1 MGRGRGSVWMRGAVA
16 ALLAVAVAGALAAD
30 PARAHDQVATCS
42 WPLKTTV
49 DTLNVAFP
57 DASATYWTTPFTVLP
72 SLSEII
78 LDGTYADARYL
89 SVNVY
94 NNAGSSFD
102 CGGRDSGLADFATAP
117 DAGSRNPFQQ
127 RARPG
132 GAFTV
137 SIARAPA
144 AASSANFVPFPLA
157 RCTPPPVDGTVPTDL
172 AFLVFRVY
180 LPTGG
185 DAAVTLPSLK
195 LRYGRAAPVELPPCA
210 AVASTVSLPPALVRR
225 GIAEVQP
232 CGRPGA
238 AACPPDLTFFRPT
251 DGATGGFF
259 PNTDNKYVGAL
270 VRPRAGRLVVV
281 RARAASFP
289 PGTHPA
295 PWPAAADLRYWS
307 LCVNVYRRPWPV
319 VTVTDHGRQ
328 IVGCT
333 ADLDTP
339 QDEAGF
345 YTYVVSRLRDRPS
358 ARVLGRNHAAWLPFS
373 RRQPEA
379 RHLLILR
386 NMLGDAF
393 PHSVQN
399 CTPGSAPAD
408 IRRCAASMGAYY
420 PQAAECAVATFVR
433 SGTAACFAESRR
445 RSRAG

>member
-1 MGRGRGSVWMRGAVA
+1 MLASAQA
-16 ALLAVAVAGALAAD
+16 AANNQG
-30 PARAHDQVATCS
+30 QVATCS

-72 SLSEII
+72 NLTEIT
-78 LDGTYADARYL
+78 LDGEYTDARYI
-89 SVNVY
+89 SVDVY
-94 NNAGSSFD
+94 NNSGSSFT
-102 CGGRDSGLADFATAP
+102 CGGRESGLADFETAP
-117 DAGSRNPFQQ
+117 DAGSLNPFQEP
-127 RARPG
+127 ADPG

-137 SIARAPA
+137 SATRSPA
-144 AASSANFVPFPLA
+144 AASSANFVPLPLA
-157 RCTPPPVDGTVPTDL
+157 CCTPPPVDGKVPAQL

-185 DAAVTLPSLK
+185 DAAVTLPRLT
-195 LRYGRAAPVELPPCA
+195 LRYGKTTPVVLPPCGAGRATAELPP
-210 AVASTVSLPPALVRR
+210 PLVRR
-225 GIAEVQP
+225 AIVAAQP
-232 CGRPGA
+232 CGRPGTN
-238 AACPPDLTFFRPT
+238 ACPPELTFFRPT
-251 DGATGGFF
+251 ESATGGLF

-270 VRPRAGRLVVV
+270 VRPKAGRLVVV
-281 RARAASFP
+281 RAQGASFP
-289 PGTHPA
+289 PGTDPA
-295 PWPAAADLRYWS
+295 PWPGAAELRYWS

-319 VTVTDHGRQ
+319 VTINDHGRQ
-328 IVGCT
+328 VVGCT

-339 QDEAGF
+339 RDAAGF
-345 YTYVVSRLRDRPS
+345 YTYVVSRLHDRPPAS
-358 ARVLGRNHAAWLPFS
+358 VLRRNHATWLPFS

-433 SGTAACFAESRR
+433 GGTAACFAESRR